1 MESQYQQRRL
11 TNRNPVENDS
21 KYTAEADGQKTII
34 AGNSHSGGEE
44 DDMEKGRYK
53 EVEAQNLVA
62 AEVQVAEEVHY
73 SRDPA
78 TLDMQVGHTRGSVE
92 AVVDVE
98 VDMVDLELASCK
110 AVEAAAVEHHKV
122 VDFEYNQAL
131 QADEGVGKQ
140 EPEVE
145 QHWEY
150 SRGLLAVGD
159 WILEPDETEQQKD
172 NYSHL
177 NLYSPEN

>member
-1 MESQYQQRRL
+1 
-11 TNRNPVENDS
+11 
-21 KYTAEADGQKTII
+21 
-34 AGNSHSGGEE
+34 
-44 DDMEKGRYK
+44 MEKGRYK

-78 TLDMQVGHTRGSVE
+78 TLDMQVGHTHGSVE

-98 VDMVDLELASCK
+98 VVDMVDLKLASCK
-110 AVEAAAVEHHKV
+110 AVQAAAEGDHKV
-122 VDFEYNQAL
+122 VDFEHNQAL
-131 QADEGVGKQ
+131 WADEGVGKQ

-150 SRGLLAVGD
+150 SRGLLAVED

-177 NLYSPEN
+177 NLCSPGN

>member
-1 MESQYQQRRL
+1 
-11 TNRNPVENDS
+11 
-21 KYTAEADGQKTII
+21 
-34 AGNSHSGGEE
+34 
-44 DDMEKGRYK
+44 MEKGRYK

-62 AEVQVAEEVHY
+62 AKVQVAEEVHY

-78 TLDMQVGHTRGSVE
+78 TPDMQVGRTRGSVE

-98 VDMVDLELASCK
+98 LVDMVDLKLASCK

-140 EPEVE
+140 KPEVE
-145 QHWEY
+145 QRWGY

-172 NYSHL
+172 KYSHL